1 MTATEALH
9 VPAGRQTDCTHCGL
23 PVPKGLLREDAE
35 HQFCCAG
42 CETVHGLI
50 HDSGLGAYYSLRDA
64 LPGKPA
70 PDPRGFEEFDDP
82 TFNELHVEVRPDGL
96 RQVTLFV
103 EGVHC
108 SACLWLI
115 EKSLLAEPGVAEAR
129 LAFARRRLS
138 LIWDPDQTSLAR
150 LAARLGRLG
159 YQPHPVVEGGDERRR
174 EERRLLIRLGVA
186 GAVAGN
192 VMLMAAALYGGWA
205 FGMEEG
211 HRQLFRILSLVAT
224 LPAVLYSAVPFFRG
238 AWSGLRAGVLHMDL
252 PISIGI
258 GAGFLSGAY
267 NAVRGLGGVYF
278 DSVAALIFLL
288 LLGRL
293 LQTWQQRRASES
305 SELIHALA
313 PAFATRLDEDGQDRR
328 IAMEAIRPGDRVRVA
343 ADERIPA
350 DGVVER
356 GASSVDVAWL
366 TGESVPIAVEPGS
379 EVFGGSINQQSEL
392 VVRIRSTIERS
403 RVGRV
408 ARLIAEA
415 SRLRAPIVQL
425 ADRVAGVFV
434 GVVLLVAAGTFL
446 FWSQVDPSA
455 ALDHAVALLI
465 VSCPCALGLATP
477 LSVTAAVGK
486 AARRGILV
494 RSGEALERLGAL
506 GEVPIFFD
514 KTGTLT
520 EGRMEVAF
528 FDGPEWV
535 RPLAAAAEA
544 ETSHPIGR
552 ALRALAPE
560 APRPR
565 TVEEIPGRGICAEVE
580 GRQVVVGRPDFVRA
594 HGLGEVG
601 EVPPWMTPVWVAV
614 DGRIV
619 ARIGVSDRIRPD
631 AEASLEKLVQ
641 AGFRPI
647 ILSGDA
653 PEVVRAVG
661 SSLGLAQDDCRG
673 GLSPEQK
680 LAAVRARPDAIMVGD
695 GVNDAAALSAAA
707 VGVAVQGGAETCLS
721 AADVFFQRPGLSA
734 LVDLV
739 EGARRTRRTIRNA
752 IVFSLVYNLFGA
764 ALAVSGSLNPLVA
777 AVIMPVSSLV
787 VVSHAFGFR
796 FGRKPEKE

>member
-9 VPAGRQTDCTHCGL
+9 LRTDCTHCGL
-23 PVPKGLLREDAE
+23 PVPKGLLRQDSE
-35 HQFCCAG
+35 HQFCCTG

-50 HDSGLGAYYSLRDA
+50 TGSGLGAYYGLRDA
-64 LPGKPA
+64 LPGRPA
-70 PDPRGFEEFDDP
+70 AEPRGFEEFDDQ
-82 TFNELHVEVRPDGL
+82 TFTELHVEERPDGL
-96 RQVTLFV
+96 RQTSLFV

-115 EKSLLAEPGVAEAR
+115 EKSLQHEKGVGEAR

-138 LIWDPDQTSLAR
+138 LIWDPRQTSLGR
-150 LAARLGRLG
+150 IAARLGSLG
-159 YQPHPVVEGGDERRR
+159 YQPHPIVEGSDERRK

-205 FGMEEG
+205 FGMAEE
-211 HRQLFRILSLVAT
+211 HRQLFRVLSLVAT
-224 LPAVLYSAVPFFRG
+224 LPAVLYSAAPFFRG
-238 AWSGLRAGVLHMDL
+238 AASGLRMGVLHMDL

-267 NAVRGLGGVYF
+267 NALRGQGEVYF

-293 LQTWQQRRASES
+293 LQTWQQRRAAES
-305 SELIHALA
+305 SELLHTLA
-313 PAFATRLDEDGQDRR
+313 PAFATRLEADGRVRR
-328 IAMEAIRPGDRVRVA
+328 VAMEAVRPGDRVQVQP
-343 ADERIPA
+343 DERIPA

-356 GASSVDVAWL
+356 GRSTVDLAWL
-366 TGESVPIAVEPGS
+366 TGESVPVAVEPGA

-392 VVRIRSTIERS
+392 VVRVRRSIERS
-403 RVGRV
+403 RVGKV
-408 ARLIAEA
+408 ARLIADA
-415 SRLRAPIVQL
+415 GRMRAPIVQL

-434 GVVLLVAAGTFL
+434 GVVLLLAAGTYL
-446 FWSQVDPSA
+446 YWHQLDPAA

-477 LSVTAAVGK
+477 LSITAAVGK

-506 GEVPIFFD
+506 REVPIFFD

-520 EGRMEVAF
+520 EARMEVAF

-560 APRPR
+560 APAPSR
-565 TVEEIPGRGICAEVE
+565 VEELPGRGVCAKVE
-580 GRQVVVGRPDFVRA
+580 GQEVVVGRPDFVRE

-601 EVPPWMTPVWVAV
+601 ETPAWMTPVWVAV

-619 ARIGVSDRIRPD
+619 ARMGVSDRIRP
-631 AEASLEKLVQ
+631 EAKQSLTELVQ
-641 AGFRPI
+641 AGFQPI
-647 ILSGDA
+647 ILSGDD
-653 PEVVRAVG
+653 PRVVHAVG
-661 SSLGLAQDDCRG
+661 SSLGFAAEDCRG
-673 GLSPEQK
+673 GLSPEDK
-680 LAAVRARPDAIMVGD
+680 LEFVRRHPESIMVGD

-707 VGVAVQGGAETCLS
+707 VGVAVHGGAETCLS
-721 AADVFFQRPGLSA
+721 AADVFLQRPGVGA
-734 LVDLV
+734 LLDLID
-739 EGARRTRRTIRNA
+739 GARRTRRTIRNA
-752 IVFSLVYNLFGA
+752 IVFSLCYNLCGA
-764 ALAVSGSLNPLVA
+764 ALAISGQLNPLVA
-777 AVIMPVSSLV
+777 AVLMPLSSLV

-796 FGRKPEKE
+796 FGRPAKE